1 MPDHEKQI
9 QADLERVGR
18 IALRVVLLVV
28 ALAVIAWLLY
38 ALRAVLLLLAFS
50 IIFCYLIAPLVDLVE
65 RPLRFKNSG
74 WQMPRALAISIVY
87 LLLIGLIV
95 LAMDQVVPLLSEQLS
110 TFWDNMPG
118 YARQLDQY
126 VKSFESLPNRYRLP
140 PGWRQS
146 VMDWIST
153 TKVDVVQW
161 VRVIANSLVRLALAL
176 PWLILIPIIG
186 FFFLKD
192 AKDLSQKFLLS
203 LPEADMRYR
212 LTIFLKEVSQ
222 TLAAYVRAQL
232 IACLLV
238 GMIEGAGLWL
248 LGLRYPLVF
257 AVAAVFFEFVPIV
270 GPVVLGATAILVA
283 SFHSWQ
289 SALIIASFLAIYRII
304 HDYVIYPRLLSEG
317 VEIHPVAVILA
328 VLCGAEL
335 GGVTGVFLSVPVVAL
350 LIVCWR
356 HWRDLRL
363 DRANLIL
370 APDGKQIVES
380 MIVESIIVEE

>member
-1 MPDHEKQI
+1 M
-9 QADLERVGR
+9 
-18 IALRVVLLVV
+18 LVV
-28 ALAVIAWLLY
+28 ALAIIVWLLY

-50 IIFCYLIAPLVDLVE
+50 VIFCYLIAPLVDLVE
-65 RPLRFKNSG
+65 RPLRFRNSG
-74 WQMPRALAISIVY
+74 WRMPRALAISIVY
-87 LLLIGLIV
+87 LLLIGVIV
-95 LAMDQVVPLLSEQLS
+95 LAMDWVVPLLSEQIS
-110 TFWDNMPG
+110 TFWENMPG

-126 VKSFESLPNRYRLP
+126 VKSLESLPNRYRLP
-140 PGWRQS
+140 AGWRQS
-146 VMDWIST
+146 LIDWIGT
-153 TKVDVVQW
+153 TKLDVVQW
-161 VRVIANSLVRLALAL
+161 VRLITNSLVRLALAL
-176 PWLILIPIIG
+176 PWLILIPVIG

-192 AKDLSQKFLLS
+192 AKNISQKFLLS

-212 LTIFLKEVSQ
+212 LTVFLKEVSQ

-238 GMIEGAGLWL
+238 GVIEGAGLWL

-257 AVAAVFFEFVPIV
+257 GVAAGLFEFVPIV
-270 GPVVLGATAILVA
+270 GPAVLGGTAILVA

-289 SALIIASFLAIYRII
+289 SALIIAGFLTLYRII

-335 GGVTGVFLSVPVVAL
+335 GGVTGVFLSVPIVAL

-370 APDGKQIVES
+370 APDGKQVVETLIVES
-380 MIVESIIVEE
+380 LILEE

>member
-18 IALRVVLLVV
+18 IAVRVVLLVAAV
-28 ALAVIAWLLY
+28 AAAVWLLY

-50 IIFCYLIAPLVDLVE
+50 VIFCYLIAPLVDLAE
-65 RPLRFKNSG
+65 RPLRFRNSA

-87 LLLIGLIV
+87 LLLIGVVVFAL
-95 LAMDQVVPLLSEQLS
+95 DRVVPLFSDQLS
-110 TFWDNMPG
+110 AFWENMPD
-118 YARQLDQY
+118 YARQLDSY
-126 VKSFESLPNRYRLP
+126 VKSLEGLPGRYRLP
-140 PGWRQS
+140 AGWGQS
-146 VMDWIST
+146 VIDWIST
-153 TKVDVVQW
+153 LKLDVVEW
-161 VRVIANSLVRLALAL
+161 VRLIANSIVRLALAL
-176 PWLILIPIIG
+176 PWVILIPVIG

-203 LPEADMRYR
+203 LPQADMRYR

-232 IACLLV
+232 IACVLV
-238 GMIEGAGLWL
+238 GMIEGSGLWL

-257 AVAAVFFEFVPIV
+257 AVAAGFFEFVPIV
-270 GPVVLGATAILVA
+270 GPVILGGTAILVA

-289 SALIIASFLAIYRII
+289 SALIIASFLAVYRII

-335 GGVTGVFLSVPVVAL
+335 GGVIGVFLSVPVVAL

-356 HWRDLRL
+356 HWRDLQL

-370 APDGKQIVES
+370 APDGNKMMETRTVES
-380 MIVESIIVEE
+380 LIVEE

>member
-18 IALRVVLLVV
+18 IALRVVLLIV

-50 IIFCYLIAPLVDLVE
+50 VIFCYLLAPLVDLVE

-74 WQMPRALAISIVY
+74 WRMPRALAISIVY

-95 LAMDQVVPLLSEQLS
+95 LAMDWVVPLLSEQIS

-126 VKSFESLPNRYRLP
+126 VKSLESLPNRYRLP

-153 TKVDVVQW
+153 TKLDVVQW

-176 PWLILIPIIG
+176 PWLILIPVIA

-212 LTIFLKEVSQ
+212 LAIFLKEVSQ

-232 IACLLV
+232 IACVLV
-238 GMIEGAGLWL
+238 GVIEGVGLWL
-248 LGLRYPLVF
+248 LGLRYPLLF
-257 AVAAVFFEFVPIV
+257 GVAAGLFEFVPIV
-270 GPVVLGATAILVA
+270 GPVVLGVTAILVA

-289 SALIIASFLAIYRII
+289 SALIIASFLAIYRVI

-335 GGVTGVFLSVPVVAL
+335 GGVTGVFLSVPIVAL

-370 APDGKQIVES
+370 SPDGKQMVES
-380 MIVESIIVEE
+380 LIVESIILEE